1 MKNINFK
8 LIKNNKSYIDKKNIK
23 CIENDK
29 LIFIIDKDKYSYYN
43 DIFERKTENELIIFD
58 LKENVCK
65 VYINGYND
73 YFPVNINVIEHT
85 KNDKLIYIK
94 YKIETEEN
102 VINEIKIEYNKKY
115 LTIILIMIKLYVIFN
130 TLMY

>member
-23 CIENDK
+23 CIDNDK
-29 LIFIIDKDKYSYYN
+29 LIFVIDKDKYSYYN

-58 LKENVCK
+58 LKEKVCK

-102 VINEIKIEYNKKY
+102 VINEIKIEYNKK
-115 LTIILIMIKLYVIFN
+115 
-130 TLMY
+130 